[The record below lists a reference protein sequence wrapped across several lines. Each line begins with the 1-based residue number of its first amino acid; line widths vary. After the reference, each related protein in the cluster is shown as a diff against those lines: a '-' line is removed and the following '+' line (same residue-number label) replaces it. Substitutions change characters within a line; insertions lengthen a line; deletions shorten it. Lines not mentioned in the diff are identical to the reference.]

1 MTSTLVAGTER
12 MASTRPWRAGALIAT
27 IPETLGALTMLA
39 ITLVLFAGVVWRY
52 FFIDPLTWSD
62 EIARLLFAW
71 LAFLGA
77 AIGVKRGAHSAVAVF
92 EARMPLRWQ
101 RRMVLLA
108 LVATALMACVLVY
121 TGTRE
126 TIANFSQVMAVTR
139 LSRGWQY
146 LSVPVSGALMLVYLV
161 PLTRRAWRGELR
173 IASHVPDGE

>member
-12 MASTRPWRAGALIAT
+12 MASTRPWRTAALIAA

-101 RRMVLLA
+101 RLMVLLA

>member
-12 MASTRPWRAGALIAT
+12 MASTRPWRTAALIAA

-52 FFIDPLTWSD
+52 FFVDPLTWSD

-101 RRMVLLA
+101 RRMALLA

>member
-1 MTSTLVAGTER
+1 
-12 MASTRPWRAGALIAT
+12 MARRRPWRAGGLIAD
-27 IPETLGALTMLA
+27 IPETLGGLTMLA

-52 FFIDPLTWSD
+52 FFVDPLSWSD

-77 AIGVKRGAHSAVAVF
+77 AIGVKRGSHSAVAVF

-101 RRMVLLA
+101 RVMALLA
-108 LVATALMACVLVY
+108 LAATALMACVLVY

-146 LSVPVSGALMLVYLV
+146 LSVPVSGALMLIYLV
-161 PLTRRAWRGELR
+161 PLARRAWRGELR
-173 IASHVPDGE
+173 IAPHVPDGE